1 MTAAITWMP
10 RITFRLLPFSS
21 LYLVTEKMCLH
32 LLLAARGMFAVNGFV
47 KSVLLKWRR
56 LVTLMFNINISIS
69 IVLRKTRSKHAPII
83 FMNSMAYEVLRK
95 ISKQP
100 MLTKCLLLS
109 LFGMHFVVFDLYVI
123 CRRCYSVATAAR
135 QAQAK

>member
-1 MTAAITWMP
+1 MP

-32 LLLAARGMFAVNGFV
+32 LLLAARGMFAFNGFV
-47 KSVLLKWRR
+47 KNVLLKWRR

-69 IVLRKTRSKHAPII
+69 IVLRKTRSKHVPII

-123 CRRCYSVATAAR
+123 CRRRYSVATAAR